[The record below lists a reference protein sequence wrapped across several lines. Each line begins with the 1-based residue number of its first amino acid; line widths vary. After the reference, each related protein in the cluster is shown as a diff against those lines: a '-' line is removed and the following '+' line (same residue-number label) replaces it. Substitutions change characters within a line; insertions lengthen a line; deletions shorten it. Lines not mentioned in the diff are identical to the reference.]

1 MKTKSIEWWNSL
13 PKSEDVDSK
22 AIEGD
27 AVVYIYGI
35 AFLIQRKNDFN
46 NVICWKVKSSK
57 KDLVSIFAAFRAWCE
72 KQKIQYIRIEGIGK
86 HQYKMLYLVL
96 KRSPITTGIRYAEEE
111 SRQSD
116 NRHIWYV
123 KVY

>member
-1 MKTKSIEWWNSL
+1 MKTKTIEWWNSL

-27 AVVYIYGI
+27 NVVLIDGI
-35 AFLIQRKNDFN
+35 AFLIQRKNNFN

-57 KDLVSIFAAFRAWCE
+57 KDLVTTFSTFRAWCQ
-72 KQKIQYIRIEGIGK
+72 KKKIQYIRVEGIGK

-96 KRSPITTGIRYAEEE
+96 RRSPETTSIVYNEDE
-111 SRQSD
+111 SKEYD
-116 NRHIWYV
+116 RHIWYV

>member
-1 MKTKSIEWWNSL
+1 MKTKSIEWWNNL
-13 PKSEDVDSK
+13 KKNEDVNSP

-27 AVVYIYGI
+27 AVVYLYGI

-46 NVICWKVKSSK
+46 NVICWKVKNSK
-57 KDLVSIFAAFRAWCE
+57 KDLVTIFAAFRAWCE

>member
-1 MKTKSIEWWNSL
+1 MRTKTIKWWNNL
-13 PKSEDVDSK
+13 PKSEEVNSL
-22 AIEGD
+22 AVEGD
-27 AVVYIYGI
+27 NVVLIDGI

-46 NVICWKVKSSK
+46 NVICWKVKNSK
-57 KDLVSIFAAFRAWCE
+57 KDLVTTFSAFRAWCQ
-72 KQKIQYIRIEGIGK
+72 KKKIQYIRIEGIGK

-96 KRSPITTGIRYAEEE
+96 RRSPITTGVRYAEEE

-123 KVY
+123 KTY

>member
-1 MKTKSIEWWNSL
+1 MRTKSIEWWNSL

-27 AVVYIYGI
+27 NVVYINGI

-57 KDLVSIFAAFRAWCE
+57 KDLVTIFATFRAWCQ
-72 KQKIQYIRIEGIGK
+72 KKKIQYIRIEGIGK

-96 KRSPITTGIRYAEEE
+96 RRSPETTCIKYAEQE
-111 SRQSD
+111 SKETQD
-116 NRHIWYV
+116 RHIWYV

>member
-1 MKTKSIEWWNSL
+1 MKTKTIEWWNSL

-27 AVVYIYGI
+27 NVVLIDGI
-35 AFLIQRKNDFN
+35 AFLIQRKNNFN

-57 KDLVSIFAAFRAWCE
+57 KDLVTTFSTFRTWCQ
-72 KQKIQYIRIEGIGK
+72 KKKIQYIRVEGIGK

-96 KRSPITTGIRYAEEE
+96 RRSPETTIIVYNEDE
-111 SRQSD
+111 SKEYD
-116 NRHIWYV
+116 RHIWYV

>member
-27 AVVYIYGI
+27 NVVLIDGI
-35 AFLIQRKNDFN
+35 AFLIQRKNNFN

-57 KDLVSIFAAFRAWCE
+57 KDLVTTFSTFRAWCQ
-72 KQKIQYIRIEGIGK
+72 KKKIQYIRVEGIGK

-96 KRSPITTGIRYAEEE
+96 RRSPETTSIVYNEDE
-111 SRQSD
+111 SKEYD
-116 NRHIWYV
+116 RHIWYV

>member
-27 AVVYIYGI
+27 NVVLIDGI
-35 AFLIQRKNDFN
+35 AFLIQRKNNFN

-57 KDLVSIFAAFRAWCE
+57 KDLVSIFAAFRAWCQK
-72 KQKIQYIRIEGIGK
+72 KQIQYIRVEGIGK

-96 KRSPITTGIRYAEEE
+96 RRSPETTSIVYNEDE
-111 SRQSD
+111 SKEYD
-116 NRHIWYV
+116 RHIWYV

>member
-1 MKTKSIEWWNSL
+1 MKTKTIEWWNSL

-27 AVVYIYGI
+27 NVVLIDGI
-35 AFLIQRKNDFN
+35 AFLIQRKNNFN
-46 NVICWKVKSSK
+46 NVICWKVRNSE
-57 KDLVSIFAAFRAWCE
+57 KDLVTTFSTFRAWCQ
-72 KQKIQYIRIEGIGK
+72 KKKIQYIRVEGIGK

-96 KRSPITTGIRYAEEE
+96 RRSPETTSIVYNEDE
-111 SRQSD
+111 SKEYD
-116 NRHIWYV
+116 RHIWYV

>member
-1 MKTKSIEWWNSL
+1 MKTKSIKWWNSL

-27 AVVYIYGI
+27 NVVLIDGI
-35 AFLIQRKNDFN
+35 AFLIQRKNNFN

-57 KDLVSIFAAFRAWCE
+57 KDLVTTFSTFRAWCQ
-72 KQKIQYIRIEGIGK
+72 KKKIQYIRVEGIGK

-96 KRSPITTGIRYAEEE
+96 RRSPETTSIVYNEDE
-111 SRQSD
+111 SKEY

>member
-1 MKTKSIEWWNSL
+1 MKTKSIKWWNSL

-27 AVVYIYGI
+27 TVCYIDGI
-35 AFLIQRKNDFN
+35 AFLIQRKNNFN
-46 NVICWKVKSSK
+46 NVICWKVKNSK
-57 KDLVSIFAAFRAWCE
+57 KDLVTTFSTFRAWCQ
-72 KQKIQYIRIEGIGK
+72 KKKIQYIRVEGIGK

-96 KRSPITTGIRYAEEE
+96 RRSPETTSIVYNEDE
-111 SRQSD
+111 SKEYD
-116 NRHIWYV
+116 RHIWYV

>member
-22 AIEGD
+22 AVEGD
-27 AVVYIYGI
+27 SVVLINGI
-35 AFLIQRKNDFN
+35 AFLIQRKNNFN

-57 KDLVSIFAAFRAWCE
+57 KDLVTTFSTFRAWCQ
-72 KQKIQYIRIEGIGK
+72 KKKIQYIRVEGIGK

-96 KRSPITTGIRYAEEE
+96 RRSPETTSIVYNEDE
-111 SRQSD
+111 SKEYD
-116 NRHIWYV
+116 RHIWYV

>member
-1 MKTKSIEWWNSL
+1 MKTKTIEWWNSL

-27 AVVYIYGI
+27 NVVLIDGI
-35 AFLIQRKNDFN
+35 AFLIQRKNNFN
-46 NVICWKVKSSK
+46 NVICWKVKNSK
-57 KDLVSIFAAFRAWCE
+57 KDLVTTFSTFRAWCQ
-72 KQKIQYIRIEGIGK
+72 KKKIQYIRVEGIGK

-96 KRSPITTGIRYAEEE
+96 RRSPETTSIVYNEDE
-111 SRQSD
+111 SKEYD
-116 NRHIWYV
+116 RHIWYV

>member
-1 MKTKSIEWWNSL
+1 MKTKSIKWWNSL

-27 AVVYIYGI
+27 NVVLIDGI
-35 AFLIQRKNDFN
+35 AFLIQRKNNFN
-46 NVICWKVKSSK
+46 NVICWKVKNSK
-57 KDLVSIFAAFRAWCE
+57 KDLVTTFSTFRAFCQ
-72 KQKIQYIRIEGIGK
+72 KKKIQYIRVEGIGK

-96 KRSPITTGIRYAEEE
+96 RRSPETTSIVYNEDE
-111 SRQSD
+111 SKEYD
-116 NRHIWYV
+116 RHIWYV

>member
-22 AIEGD
+22 AVEGD
-27 AVVYIYGI
+27 NVVLIDGI
-35 AFLIQRKNDFN
+35 AFLIQRKNNFN

-57 KDLVSIFAAFRAWCE
+57 RDLVTTFAAFRSWCQ
-72 KQKIQYIRIEGIGK
+72 KKKIQYIRIEGIGK

-96 KRSPITTGIRYAEEE
+96 RRSPITTGIRYAEEE

>member
-1 MKTKSIEWWNSL
+1 MKTKSIEWWNNL
-13 PKSEDVDSK
+13 KKNEDVNSP

-27 AVVYIYGI
+27 AVVYIHGI
-35 AFLIQRKNDFN
+35 AFLIQKKNNFN
-46 NVICWKVKSSK
+46 NVICWKVKSSR

-96 KRSPITTGIRYAEEE
+96 RRSPITTGIRYAEEE

>member
-22 AIEGD
+22 AVEGD
-27 AVVYIYGI
+27 SVVLIDGI
-35 AFLIQRKNDFN
+35 AFLIQRKNNFN

-57 KDLVSIFAAFRAWCE
+57 RDLVTTFAAFRAWCE

-96 KRSPITTGIRYAEEE
+96 RRSPETTSIVYNEDE
-111 SRQSD
+111 SKEYD
-116 NRHIWYV
+116 RHIWYV

>member
-1 MKTKSIEWWNSL
+1 MKTKTIKWWNSL

-27 AVVYIYGI
+27 NVVLIDGI
-35 AFLIQRKNDFN
+35 AFLIQRKNNFN
-46 NVICWKVKSSK
+46 NVICWKVKNSK
-57 KDLVSIFAAFRAWCE
+57 KDLVTTFSTFRAWCQ
-72 KQKIQYIRIEGIGK
+72 KKKIQYIRVEGIGK

-96 KRSPITTGIRYAEEE
+96 RRSPETTSIVYNEDE
-111 SRQSD
+111 SKEYD
-116 NRHIWYV
+116 RHIWYV

>member
-1 MKTKSIEWWNSL
+1 MKTKSIEWWNNL
-13 PKSEDVDSK
+13 PKSEDVNST

-27 AVVYIYGI
+27 NVVLIDGI
-35 AFLIQRKNDFN
+35 AFLIQRKNNFN

-57 KDLVSIFAAFRAWCE
+57 KDLVTTFSTFRAWCQ
-72 KQKIQYIRIEGIGK
+72 KKKIQYIRVEGIGK

-96 KRSPITTGIRYAEEE
+96 RRSPETTSIVYNEDE
-111 SRQSD
+111 SKEYD
-116 NRHIWYV
+116 RHIWYV

>member
-22 AIEGD
+22 AVEGD
-27 AVVYIYGI
+27 SVVLIDGI
-35 AFLIQRKNDFN
+35 AFLIQRKNNFN
-46 NVICWKVKSSK
+46 NVICWKVKNSK
-57 KDLVSIFAAFRAWCE
+57 KDLVTTFSTFRAWCQ
-72 KQKIQYIRIEGIGK
+72 KKKIQYIRVEGIGK

-96 KRSPITTGIRYAEEE
+96 RRSPETTSIVYNEDE
-111 SRQSD
+111 SKEYD
-116 NRHIWYV
+116 RHIWYV

>member
-1 MKTKSIEWWNSL
+1 MKTKSIDYWNNL
-13 PKSEDVDSK
+13 KKSEDVNSK
-22 AIEGD
+22 AVEGD
-27 AVVYIYGI
+27 NVVLINGI

-46 NVICWKVKSSK
+46 NVICWKVKNSK
-57 KDLVSIFAAFRAWCE
+57 KDLVTIFAAFRAWCE

-96 KRSPITTGIRYAEEE
+96 RRSPITSGVRYAEEE

-123 KVY
+123 KTY